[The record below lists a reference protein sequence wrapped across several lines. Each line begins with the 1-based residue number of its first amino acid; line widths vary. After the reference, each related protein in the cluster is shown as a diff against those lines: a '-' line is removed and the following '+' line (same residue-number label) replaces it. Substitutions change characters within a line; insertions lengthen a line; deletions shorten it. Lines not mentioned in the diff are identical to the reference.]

1 VPAQPPRHIRAAA
14 AANAMGQIAAPTPSA
29 ACSMVSA
36 PADAGAVGAPGGRRG
51 MLAGRS
57 AEMIEMMLALLL
69 PWLRRVGVPTGGGNW
84 LTADRMGGPDGLP
97 PLAPTGY
104 DAAASGVHV
113 KRQTKAYVFGLSAVA
128 LWSTVACA
136 FKLALRHVGPP
147 ELLLWATLVSALAL
161 GITLAA
167 QGRLAALRP
176 SSRAELLR
184 SAGVAALNPFLYY
197 LILFKAYSLLP
208 GQEAQPLNFIWGIV
222 LPLMSIPLLGQR
234 IRWPSLLALVVSFA
248 GVYVIATRGQLG
260 SLRFT
265 HPVGVSLAVGSSILW
280 ALYWILN
287 VRDPRD
293 EVVKLSY
300 NFAFGFAF
308 TFVYVL
314 ATGQLRP
321 PPAPA
326 LLGGAY
332 VGLFEMG
339 ITFLLWLKALKCART
354 TAQVANLIFLAPFV
368 SLVLLHFI
376 AGEAIY
382 RSSVAGLVLIVA
394 GNLLQRR
401 VG

>member
-1 VPAQPPRHIRAAA
+1 MDV
-14 AANAMGQIAAPTPSA
+14 
-29 ACSMVSA
+29 
-36 PADAGAVGAPGGRRG
+36 
-51 MLAGRS
+51 
-57 AEMIEMMLALLL
+57 
-69 PWLRRVGVPTGGGNW
+69 
-84 LTADRMGGPDGLP
+84 DRQ
-97 PLAPTGY
+97 A
-104 DAAASGVHV
+104 
-113 KRQTKAYVFGLSAVA
+113 KAYAFGLAAVA
-128 LWSTVACA
+128 LWSTVASA

-161 GITLAA
+161 GVTLAV

-176 SSRAELLR
+176 TSRAELLR
-184 SAGVAALNPFLYY
+184 SAAVAALNPFLYY

-222 LPLMSIPLLGQR
+222 LPLLSIPLLGQR
-234 IRWPSLLALVVSFA
+234 IRWLSLVALVVSFA
-248 GVYVIATRGQLG
+248 GVYVIATRGQIG

-265 HPVGVSLAVGSSILW
+265 SPLGVSLAVGSSILW

-293 EVVKLSY
+293 EVVKLFY
-300 NFAFGFAF
+300 NFAFGFVF
-308 TFVYVL
+308 TLAYVL
-314 ATGQLRP
+314 ATGRFRL

-326 LLGGAY
+326 LLGGGY

-339 ITFLLWLKALKCART
+339 ITFLLWLKALKHART

-368 SLVLLHFI
+368 SLVLLHFV
-376 AGEAIY
+376 AGEEIY
-382 RSSVAGLVLIVA
+382 ASSVAGLILIVA